1 MSDAGP
7 KLPDRAKRILGRLV
21 DASARERILIS
32 FASLALALVVG
43 AILLLASGAFATCG
57 SPFLV
62 FGGIEFC
69 YNPIEVYRVM
79 LNGAI
84 GSPYSIGLTLR
95 ETTLLILAGV
105 AVAVTFQA
113 GIFNIGTQ
121 GQFVVGGLAGAALV
135 QYTADIL
142 PANAVGGILLFVL
155 GLAAAGVAGA
165 LYGALPGVLLAYYDA
180 NEVITTIMLNFIAT
194 AVAFT
199 TVRSFLREG
208 AAVQTA
214 LVPDYAVPPSIV
226 FPEASSFSVLIFIPT
241 LLIAFGAH
249 YMLKNSPLGYNIRLS
264 GEQPAAA
271 KYSGVDA
278 KRVIVRTFTLS
289 GLIGGLTGGVFVF
302 MVLGYWQP
310 SVPQVGFD
318 GITVSVLAANNPLG
332 VIPAAAL
339 FGVIKSGAIA
349 LDLQLGVPRQL
360 AGVLR
365 GIIIL
370 FVAMPEFMR
379 MIGRKFGLG
388 ETSATPA
395 QEGITEENDD

>member
-1 MSDAGP
+1 MSDAEDGP
-7 KLPDRAKRILGRLV
+7 LPERARDTLARLV
-21 DASARERILIS
+21 DASARERLLLS
-32 FASLALALVVG
+32 VASLALALFVG
-43 AILLLASGAFATCG
+43 AVLLLVSGAMAACG
-57 SPFLV
+57 SPFLTL
-62 FGGIEFC
+62 GGTEFC
-69 YNPIEVYRVM
+69 YNPIEVYSVM
-79 LNGAI
+79 LNGAF
-84 GSPYSIGLTLR
+84 GSAYTIGLTLR
-95 ETTLLILAGV
+95 ETTMLILAGV

-121 GQFVVGGLAGAALV
+121 GQFVVGGLAGAAAV
-135 QYTADIL
+135 QFSADLL
-142 PANAVGGILLFVL
+142 PANVVGGLLLFVIGMGAA
-155 GLAAAGVAGA
+155 GLAGA
-165 LYGALPGVLLAYYDA
+165 VYGGLPGVLLAYYEA
-180 NEVITTIMLNFIAT
+180 NEVITTIMLNFIAS

-199 TVRSFLREG
+199 TVRSFLRQG
-208 AAVQTA
+208 SAVQTA
-214 LVPDYAVPPSIV
+214 QIPDYAVPPNIV
-226 FPEASSFSVLIFIPT
+226 FPQSASFSILIFIPT
-241 LLIAFGAH
+241 LLIAFGA
-249 YMLKNSPLGYNIRLS
+249 YYLLKNSPLGYNIRLS
-264 GEQPAAA
+264 GEQPPAAE
-271 KYSGVDA
+271 YSGVDA
-278 KRVIVRTFTLS
+278 KAVIVRTFTLS

-379 MIGRKFGLG
+379 MLGRHLGLG
-388 ETSATPA
+388 GDAGSEPGTGGTD
-395 QEGITEENDD
+395 E